1 MSSQVF
7 QGQVLY
13 PLQLAGGYRLLGGP
27 QGMGGPGLHLGKD
40 HHLPLESDDVYLPL
54 PGAEVGRQDLIAPFF
69 QEGPGR
75 LLPQGP
81 QLLLLQRDLRGAKER
96 RWRGQGPLSRRH
108 CWWWAVP

>member
-13 PLQLAGGYRLLGGP
+13 PLQLAGSYRLLWCP
-27 QGMGGPGLHLGKD
+27 QGVAGPGLHLGKD
-40 HHLPLESDDVYLPL
+40 HHLPLESDEVYLPL
-54 PGAEVGRQDLIAPFF
+54 PGAEVGLQDLIAPLF

-81 QLLLLQRDLRGAKER
+81 QLLPFQRGLRGAKER
-96 RWRGQGPLSRRH
+96 RWRGQGPL
-108 CWWWAVP
+108 